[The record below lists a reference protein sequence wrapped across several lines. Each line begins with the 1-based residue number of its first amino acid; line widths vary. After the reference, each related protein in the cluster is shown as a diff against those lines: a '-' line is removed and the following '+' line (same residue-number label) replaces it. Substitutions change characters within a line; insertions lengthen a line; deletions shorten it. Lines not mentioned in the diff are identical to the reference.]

1 MCLESVIAP
10 LVLVL
15 LLLTLPNVVLIH
27 HLLPS
32 SIIAVRPRPI
42 TPLPITPL
50 LPGAAF
56 PFLRTV
62 AAVVEFL
69 QGFSN
74 VRARVYAHAGSA
86 GTSML
91 S

>member
-1 MCLESVIAP
+1 VCLKSVIAP

-32 SIIAVRPRPI
+32 RIFAVRPP
-42 TPLPITPL
+42 PAPPL
-50 LPGAAF
+50 LPRAAF

-74 VRARVYAHAGSA
+74 VRARVYAHGGSA
-86 GTSML
+86 GISML

>member
-42 TPLPITPL
+42 TPPITPL

-69 QGFSN
+69 QGFST
-74 VRARVYAHAGSA
+74 VRARVYAHGGSA
-86 GTSML
+86 GISML
-91 S
+91 T